1 MDSQKEKYL
10 SYMLRLWLAF
20 SEEGASWRASLE
32 DPETGNRTGFAGLG
46 DLFGYLKQQTL
57 RDPLL
62 GGDAATG
69 APDEDHEEGTSV

>member
-32 DPETGNRTGFAGLG
+32 DPETGKRTGFAGLG

-62 GGDAATG
+62 GGDAAP
-69 APDEDHEEGTSV
+69 AVPDQDHEEDASF